1 VTWRTAA
8 RADARGA
15 VEAARSA
22 SLSPML
28 GILDGSVLPADQ
40 IQIPATD
47 EGLLRGDGVFEVMRL
62 YDGRPFAVDDHIE
75 RMTRSAAN
83 LMLPFDG
90 GAIRADIETLLEAAR
105 PEGDGVVRV
114 LVTRGGRRIG
124 FLEPFPVLPD
134 TLALK
139 TITYSPTRLLDG
151 VKSLSY
157 GANMLATRLAEA
169 DGADE
174 ALLVTPHGRVLEAP
188 TSSFFC
194 SLDGRTLVT
203 PPLEDHILDSIT
215 RRRLLLVCDIAERPI
230 AADDLADVQEA
241 FLASTVREVL
251 PVHAIDGR
259 ELPSVGGALTRD
271 ADERVCAQIAQ
282 ELGAA
287 AR

>member
-1 VTWRTAA
+1 
-8 RADARGA
+8 
-15 VEAARSA
+15 
-22 SLSPML
+22 ML
-28 GILDGSVLPADQ
+28 GILDGTVMPAGEVH
-40 IQIPATD
+40 IPATD

-62 YDGRPFAVDDHIE
+62 YDGRPFALDDHLA
-75 RMTRSAAN
+75 RMQRSADN
-83 LMLPFDG
+83 LLLPIDVE
-90 GAIRADIETLLEAAR
+90 AMRADVEALLEAGR
-105 PEGDGVVRV
+105 PSDGVLRV

-124 FLEPFPVLPD
+124 FIEPLPKLPE

-139 TITYSPTRLLDG
+139 TITYAPTRILDG

-157 GANMLATRLAEA
+157 GANMLATRLAQQA
-169 DGADE
+169 GADE

-194 SLDGRTLVT
+194 SFDGRTLVT
-203 PPLEDHILDSIT
+203 TPLDEHVLDSIT
-215 RRRLLLVCDIAERPI
+215 RRRLMRVCEVTERPMTV
-230 AADDLADVQEA
+230 DDLAAVQEA

-259 ELPSVGGALTRD
+259 AVPTVVGPLTRD
-271 ADERVCAQIAQ
+271 ADERVSALIAQ